1 MKFNREKLAH
11 LEALKTRRQAVSHQA
26 GERYDKARLA
36 LQDARDEFE
45 RQRKARANAYM
56 GGGVERMYE
65 RRVREAVEAFEK
77 VGAEVEAAKRQS
89 VAAGALVD
97 ACHRYLQ
104 EHGIDL
110 RAEREAEKVGDGEIM
125 YSEAE
130 SATHK
135 RRRPS
140 AAALNQ
146 YIYGETQK

>member
-1 MKFNREKLAH
+1 MKFNRKKLEL
-11 LEALKTRRQAVSHQA
+11 LENLKTRRQAVTHQA
-26 GERYDKARLA
+26 SERYDKSRLSLEGARL
-36 LQDARDEFE
+36 EFE

-104 EHGIDL
+104 ENGIDL
-110 RAEREAEKVGDGEIM
+110 RAEREAKRIGDGEIL

-130 SATHK
+130 AADHK
-135 RRRPS
+135 RQRPS
-140 AAALNQ
+140 AGALSE
-146 YIYGETQK
+146 YVYGEAQK